1 MSTNDVK
8 SDAVAVVD
16 VANHSLARVALG
28 GLNVGASAFSDL
40 AIARFCSKARESLRI
55 LEARRMKMQK
65 EYAKF
70 TEARIQALETAG
82 AHGEPVTV
90 LSDILSM
97 KDGMQYTAAFVVSV
111 DVVSGTVRRSI
122 RLEGDC
128 RTGWDIE
135 IPYGPVVTDDLLKSK
150 TESHRE
156 AMSDLEAEIIKF
168 KKILSP
174 ESMADLKLQVNASVT
189 RNALEQ
195 TEDGSSLL
203 ALTDSYVDGLVP
215 AISAEASE

>member
-8 SDAVAVVD
+8 SDAVAVVGD
-16 VANHSLARVALG
+16 AKHSLARVALG

-40 AIARFCSKARESLRI
+40 AIARFCAKARESLRI
-55 LEARRMKMQK
+55 LESRRTKMQK
-65 EYAKF
+65 EYVKF
-70 TEARIQALETAG
+70 TEDRTGELEIAW
-82 AHGEPVTV
+82 AHGEPMQA
-90 LSDILSM
+90 LADILSVQ
-97 KDGMQYTAAFVVSV
+97 DGMQYKAEFRVSV
-111 DVVSGTVRRSI
+111 DVRSGEVRRCV

-189 RNALEQ
+189 RTALEQ